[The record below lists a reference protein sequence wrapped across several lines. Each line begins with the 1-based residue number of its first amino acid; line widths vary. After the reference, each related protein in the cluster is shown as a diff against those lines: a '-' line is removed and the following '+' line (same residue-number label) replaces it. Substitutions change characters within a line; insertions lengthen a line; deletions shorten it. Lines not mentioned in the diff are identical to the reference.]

1 MVRRHVE
8 ILRTGLESVKCFI
21 EVPWFREFFVQGE
34 QREPSNDRTKPV
46 WHWWSDTTDCVFQL
60 PQVRDPEE
68 YLCVYKKIRRL
79 KRSCLLSALRY
90 LLVIFEGQV
99 QTNVLMNLLSPR
111 K

>member
-68 YLCVYKKIRRL
+68 YLCVYKKI
-79 KRSCLLSALRY
+79 KKAQAIMPAVSIALSARDFLGAGANKCFDE
-90 LLVIFEGQV
+90 L
-99 QTNVLMNLLSPR
+99 T
-111 K
+111 